1 MFLAGTYLIAA
12 FLGGYLARLLMLP
25 PLLGFLVAGFV
36 LKALDVPDHPLVD
49 SLANLGVTLMLFVVG
64 LELDIRQLLRREVW
78 LTTLVQTT
86 VMVALG
92 VALFNGLMLLGFG
105 LLAGTGPD
113 SWIPIALA
121 LSFSSTVFVIKM
133 LEERN
138 EARSRYGQ
146 IAIGILVMQDLIAVL
161 YVALSSGELPSLWS
175 ITLFLL
181 LPARKL
187 IVSVWKRMGHG
198 EMLVLLTMVLA
209 IEPGYLLFESVGLKG
224 DLGAVAMG
232 MLMAS
237 HPRAHE
243 LAHSIFSLKE
253 LLLVA
258 FFLSIGLHGLPSW
271 SQVGLGLLL
280 LLLLPLQGV
289 CYFLLISRARMRW
302 RTAILTALVM
312 TNNSEF
318 ALVLA
323 STGIGAGLLAPEWL
337 TTVSVS
343 VAASFV
349 IGSLVNMKAE
359 AITDAIERRWPDTD
373 LTRLDPSE
381 RPVPL
386 EGIDVLVLGMG
397 RVGRACYQRLAESG
411 YVVFSIEHDEER
423 VEQLKKEGFNV
434 LHGDAVDGDLWRRLQ
449 SVSTLR
455 KVILAMPFHNANLD
469 ALEVARLR
477 GFDGSVAAICQWP
490 EEIQELHAA
499 GADEVIYLYTGAGAA
514 LADAAMGGQTILQ
527 VMQREEDLLEDEVGQ
542 SNTIDF
548 AGK

>member
-1 MFLAGTYLIAA
+1 MFLAGAYLIAA
-12 FLGGYLARLLMLP
+12 FLGGYFARMLKLP

-36 LKALDVPDHPLVD
+36 LKAMDVPGHPLVD

-78 LTTLVQTT
+78 LTTMAQTAVLV
-86 VMVALG
+86 VLG
-92 VALFNGLMLLGFG
+92 IALFNGLMLLGLG
-105 LLAGTGPD
+105 LLANTGLE
-113 SWIPIALA
+113 SWLPIALA
-121 LSFSSTVFVIKM
+121 LSFSSTVFVIKV

-146 IAIGILVMQDLIAVL
+146 IAIGILVMQDLIAVM
-161 YVALSSGELPSLWS
+161 YVAVSSGELPSLWS

-187 IVSVWKRMGHG
+187 FVSIWKHMGHG

-271 SQVGLGLLL
+271 PQVELGLLL
-280 LLLLPLQGV
+280 LLLLPLQGIG
-289 CYFLLISRARMRW
+289 YFFLISRMKMRR
-302 RTAILTALVM
+302 RTAVLTALIM

-323 STGIGAGLLAPEWL
+323 STGISAGVLASEWL
-337 TTVSVS
+337 TMVSVS

-359 AITDAIERRWPDTD
+359 AIADAIERRWPDTD
-373 LTRLDPSE
+373 PDRLDPSE
-381 RPVPL
+381 QPVPL

-411 YVVFSIEHDEER
+411 YIVFSIEHDVER
-423 VEQLKKEGFNV
+423 VAQLRDEGFNV

-469 ALEVARLR
+469 ALRVARLR
-477 GFDGSVAAICQWP
+477 GFRGSVAAICQWP
-490 EEIQELHAA
+490 EEIGELRTA
-499 GADEVIYLYTGAGAA
+499 GANEVVYLYTGAGAA
-514 LADAAMGGQTILQ
+514 LADAAMGERALLQ
-527 VMQREEDLLEDEVGQ
+527 IMQQEEDSLEDGVELEGGAD
-542 SNTIDF
+542 SR
-548 AGK
+548 

>member
-1 MFLAGTYLIAA
+1 MFLAGAYLIAA
-12 FLGGYLARLLMLP
+12 FLGGYFARMLKLP

-36 LKALDVPDHPLVD
+36 LKAMDVPGHPLVD

-78 LTTLVQTT
+78 LTTMAQTAVLV
-86 VMVALG
+86 VLG
-92 VALFNGLMLLGFG
+92 IALFNGLMLLGLG
-105 LLAGTGPD
+105 LLANTGLE
-113 SWIPIALA
+113 SWLPIALA
-121 LSFSSTVFVIKM
+121 LSFSSTVFVIKV

-146 IAIGILVMQDLIAVL
+146 IAIGILVMQDLIAVM
-161 YVALSSGELPSLWS
+161 YVAVSSGELPSLWS

-187 IVSVWKRMGHG
+187 FVSIWKHMGHG

-271 SQVGLGLLL
+271 PQVELGLLL
-280 LLLLPLQGV
+280 LLLLPLQGIG
-289 CYFLLISRARMRW
+289 YFFLISRMKMRR
-302 RTAILTALVM
+302 RTAVLTALIM

-323 STGIGAGLLAPEWL
+323 STGISAGVLASEWL

-359 AITDAIERRWPDTD
+359 AIADAIERRWPDTD
-373 LTRLDPSE
+373 PDRLDPSE
-381 RPVPL
+381 QPVPL

-411 YVVFSIEHDEER
+411 YIVFSIEHDVER
-423 VEQLKKEGFNV
+423 VAQLRDEGFNV

-469 ALEVARLR
+469 ALRVARLR
-477 GFDGSVAAICQWP
+477 GFRGSVAAICQWP
-490 EEIQELHAA
+490 EEIGELRTA
-499 GADEVIYLYTGAGAA
+499 GANEVVYLYTGAGAA
-514 LADAAMGGQTILQ
+514 LADAAMGERALLQ
-527 VMQREEDLLEDEVGQ
+527 IMQQEEDSLEDGVELEGGAD
-542 SNTIDF
+542 SR
-548 AGK
+548 